1 MSSKE
6 PFQQPSGQVVNAIRT
21 ATVITSLTG
30 IVALLC
36 LAGVS
41 GDLKKMN
48 WGELVFASLFFTFPS
63 VFLACLG
70 YRRTT
75 STALSTILLLCSMLS
90 TALWILVAWS
100 FAAAGAIDAQSGLAV
115 VFVILIQLGIV
126 VVAGVS
132 FLFLARADE
141 GPKGRIRWSIRLILT
156 LLASLIA
163 CDVLFLLGANFGE
176 GIGGDVGEQVMRWL
190 GGAIGLVTPWIIVGL
205 RHRKFSRP
213 GSRDEKANGE

>member
-1 MSSKE
+1 MVRLVTSKV
-6 PFQQPSGQVVNAIRT
+6 PFQQPSGQGVNAIRT

-36 LAGVS
+36 LAGMS
-41 GDLKKMN
+41 GD
-48 WGELVFASLFFTFPS
+48 VFASLFFTFPS

-90 TALWILVAWS
+90 TALWILVASS
-100 FAAAGAIDAQSGLAV
+100 FAAAGTIDAQSGLAV
-115 VFVILIQLGIV
+115 VFVFLIQLGIV
-126 VVAGVS
+126 AVAGVS
-132 FLFLARADE
+132 FLSLARAGE
-141 GPKGRIRWSIRLILT
+141 GPKGRIHWSIRLILM

-163 CDVLFLLGANFGE
+163 CDVLFLLGTKFGE
-176 GIGGDVGEQVMRWL
+176 GIGGDAGEQVMSWL
-190 GGAIGLVTPWIIVGL
+190 GAAIGLVTPWIIVGL

-213 GSRDEKANGE
+213 ESRDEKANGE